1 MRFLRVCLPCG
12 AGWRWCR
19 ASQEISVFRP
29 RVLLLHSVLPGP
41 APVKRAWVGWSP
53 WEDARGKVRVGP
65 IHSGGPVYSPLRFI
79 VPPGHRPRP
88 ACERQFESAGDGN
101 IPNASGGVSGWPL
114 GVGDMQ
120 GRRDRKSGLHPPV
133 RFRVGD
139 QLEPSS
145 MSIMKHFGPR
155 RERLSSTR
163 LETRTK
169 ESSDCASTR
178 VFKTQFTKV
187 RNESESAPRQCRLC
201 RARSVARP

>member
-1 MRFLRVCLPCG
+1 VAQFTALFD
-12 AGWRWCR
+12 
-19 ASQEISVFRP
+19 Q
-29 RVLLLHSVLPGP
+29 
-41 APVKRAWVGWSP
+41 
-53 WEDARGKVRVGP
+53 
-65 IHSGGPVYSPLRFI
+65 

-178 VFKTQFTKV
+178 VFKTQSKKCEMKV
-187 RNESESAPRQCRLC
+187 NRRQGNALEQSPQRRPALSWSEEERSRWDPKDGELC
-201 RARSVARP
+201 PSRAKPGETLVEARSDTDVQIVRLTWV